1 MKADMVQAFQARIV
15 TASQND
21 LVVINYEMLMAELDE
36 AAELFD
42 IGNLGPYFKSL
53 EKATKML
60 NELSFSLDFEYEI
73 AKELMSLYIFIN
85 KKLVEASQKKS
96 VQPIFTAQD
105 VLGSL
110 LVGWKEATKQ
120 AAMGDSPMIQN
131 GQQLYAGLTYG
142 KGQLNETVYN
152 NSAGRGF
159 RA

>member
-36 AAELFD
+36 AVELFD
-42 IGNLGPYFKSL
+42 DKNLSAYYKSL

-60 NELSFSLDFEYEI
+60 NELSFSLDFDYEI

-120 AAMGDSPMIQN
+120 VVMGESPMIQN

-152 NSAGRGF
+152 DSAGRGF